1 MIISAVEDQRS
12 GDSALRDAAASAAPH
27 LASPLL
33 SGVCEGSGRGE
44 ERGGDSEA
52 KGTRKE
58 EGEEFPSVLERFN
71 TMLRL

>member
-27 LASPLL
+27 LASPFL
-33 SGVCEGSGRGE
+33 SGVYEEDGRGE

-52 KGTRKE
+52 
-58 EGEEFPSVLERFN
+58 L
-71 TMLRL
+71 M